1 MTGYVTT
8 TDLEARITALET
20 RVTELEAQANPPMT
34 FSAEEWAAHEKQVDR
49 LHRKAEEAKR
59 LFDDQRKEDQT
70 GEAGLQ
76 ILERM
81 RSGDHA
87 RLKRA
92 LAEVVCENPTLD
104 PETDDPR

>member
-8 TDLEARITALET
+8 TDLEDRLAK
-20 RVTELEAQANPPMT
+20 LEARVANLEAKVDPPMT
-34 FSAEEWAAHEKQVDR
+34 FSAEEWVAHEKQIDR

-59 LFDDQRKEDQT
+59 LFADQRKEDQT
-70 GEAGLQ
+70 GEVGLQ
-76 ILERM
+76 VLERM

-92 LAEVVCENPTLD
+92 LAEMAVENPTPD
-104 PETDDPR
+104 SETGEVR